1 MVSFAE
7 LSPLELS
14 AFLNALPC
22 SLAFHRDA
30 SFEFKDLIKE
40 VKKIIFI
47 VDDKLQFKVLEKI
60 VNQLVLLIVEINMFL
75 KKKKK
80 KPIDIV
86 TDTQI
91 LQLPVYI

>member
-40 VKKIIFI
+40 VKKLI
-47 VDDKLQFKVLEKI
+47 VDDKLQFKVLEK
-60 VNQLVLLIVEINMFL
+60 
-75 KKKKK
+75 
-80 KPIDIV
+80 
-86 TDTQI
+86 
-91 LQLPVYI
+91 

>member
-1 MVSFAE
+1 MGFNRTTNFLPSDQSLSVLSLFFAWVLTSIYLMVFSTE

-40 VKKIIFI
+40 VPKSSNRPFLAINIMDRRKKNS
-47 VDDKLQFKVLEKI
+47 EK
-60 VNQLVLLIVEINMFL
+60 
-75 KKKKK
+75 
-80 KPIDIV
+80 
-86 TDTQI
+86 
-91 LQLPVYI
+91 

>member
-1 MVSFAE
+1 MVFPSE

-40 VKKIIFI
+40 VSLTLVFI
-47 VDDKLQFKVLEKI
+47 
-60 VNQLVLLIVEINMFL
+60 
-75 KKKKK
+75 
-80 KPIDIV
+80 
-86 TDTQI
+86 
-91 LQLPVYI
+91 

>member
-1 MVSFAE
+1 MVSSTE

-40 VKKIIFI
+40 VKKFDNRQTT
-47 VDDKLQFKVLEKI
+47 VQVPLKI
-60 VNQLVLLIVEINMFL
+60 DNM
-75 KKKKK
+75 
-80 KPIDIV
+80 
-86 TDTQI
+86 
-91 LQLPVYI
+91 YN

>member
-1 MVSFAE
+1 MLPPAE

-40 VKKIIFI
+40 VPKISMKTVLQTI
-47 VDDKLQFKVLEKI
+47 VSGSRNRIRGHK
-60 VNQLVLLIVEINMFL
+60 LLISTLLSLTF
-75 KKKKK
+75 
-80 KPIDIV
+80 
-86 TDTQI
+86 
-91 LQLPVYI
+91 YCH